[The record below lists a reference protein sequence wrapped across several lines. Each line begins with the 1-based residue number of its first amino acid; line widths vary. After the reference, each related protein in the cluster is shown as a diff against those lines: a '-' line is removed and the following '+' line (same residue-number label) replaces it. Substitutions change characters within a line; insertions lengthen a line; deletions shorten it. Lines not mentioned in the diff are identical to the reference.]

1 MAREAKVVQ
10 GPPPNPVYQPPQR
23 TLLEE
28 FRDLLAA
35 RRRRKQ
41 EKPWEF
47 YRPLKKLAAFHVS
60 KARVK
65 AIIAANRA
73 GKTEAHVGQAVRRA
87 LGQDPHRPDFPVPNH
102 GWIISVSNEAQ
113 REILQPKF
121 ERYLPAS
128 YLQNIVYRQ
137 RRVWDQLILP
147 NGSIIGFK
155 SCEMDRKVFQGAA
168 LHWASFDEEP
178 DPDIYEEVM
187 TRLTDYKGDAWLTF
201 TPINGMTW
209 TYDMFVDPQTKNKDS
224 EVFEASMW
232 DNAKSNGGYLDD
244 DEIRRFEDSIKD
256 PIMKRIRVYG
266 EYHSQVGRIY
276 KSFDRNIH
284 GIDRLPAQLLAAD
297 GTINSQFDTYVR
309 IDTGRRFA
317 ATFYVVDYFGNIF
330 LFDEFFDESD
340 GREGTINS
348 RARTIR
354 NMCTRWDINPEF
366 KVDPSSQF
374 VIDLS
379 EAEINASLANS
390 DVLKGIDA
398 VQDYMAVNMSRSRGP
413 QYLNPKFYVV
423 KDRCPRFLFEVQR
436 YSWDTP
442 AASGSAAGEKK
453 NQPRKK
459 DDHVMDT
466 VRYMCVDKPPASRP
480 PEGEDNRPIQQR
492 IMEYV
497 KKRTQER
504 GQEKRDD
511 TFGDGI
517 DVY

>member
-1 MAREAKVVQ
+1 M
-10 GPPPNPVYQPPQR
+10 
-23 TLLEE
+23 EE
-28 FRDLLAA
+28 FRELLAA
-35 RRRRKQ
+35 RRRRKV
-41 EKPWEF
+41 ERPWEF
-47 YRPLKKLAAFHVS
+47 YRALKKLAGFHVS
-60 KARVK
+60 KARIK

-73 GKTEAHVGQAVRRA
+73 GKSEAHVIQVARRA

-102 GWIISVSNEAQ
+102 GWVISVSNEAQ

-121 ERYLPAS
+121 ERYLPAA

-168 LHWASFDEEP
+168 LHYASFDEEP
-178 DPDIYEEVM
+178 EEDIFEEVM

-201 TPINGMTW
+201 TPVNGMTW
-209 TYDMFVDPQTKNKDS
+209 TYDKFVDPDTKIKDV
-224 EVFEASMW
+224 EIFQASMW
-232 DNAKSNGGYLDD
+232 DNAKSNGGHLDD
-244 DEIRRFEDSIKD
+244 EEVKRYEENIKD
-256 PIMKRIRVYG
+256 PIMRRIRVYG

-276 KSFDRNIH
+276 KSFDRKIH
-284 GIDRLPAQLLAAD
+284 GIDSLPRNLLTAEGHIA
-297 GTINSQFDTYVR
+297 SQFDTYVR

-317 ATFYVVDYFGNIF
+317 ATFYVVDYFGNIY

-340 GREGTINS
+340 GREGTIGS

-354 NMCTRWDINPEF
+354 NMCTKWDINPEF

-379 EAEINASLANS
+379 EAGISANLADS
-390 DVLKGIDA
+390 DVMKGIDA
-398 VQDYMAVNMSRSRGP
+398 VQEYMAFNEKRTKGP
-413 QYLNPKFYVV
+413 TFLNPKFYAVV
-423 KDRCPRFLFEVQR
+423 PRCPRFLFEIQR

-480 PEGEDNRPIQQR
+480 PEGEDTRPIEMR
-492 IMEYV
+492 IQEYV
-497 KKRTQER
+497 RKKTEER
-504 GQEKRDD
+504 SKEKRDSA
-511 TFGDGI
+511 FGDGL
-517 DVY
+517 DDY